1 MDRRLELLL
10 LAALAVSVGSP
21 VAQQNATDTARNP
34 LSSDPSAIA
43 AGQRVF
49 DQTCQ
54 SCHGAGG
61 QGDRGPALNT
71 PTFAHGAGDADLFRT
86 IRAGVPGTQ
95 MPPFAGLTD
104 AEVWQLVS
112 YIHGLQG
119 ATPRSPG
126 AGATRASVG
135 GDNAAGEALF
145 FGRAA
150 CASCH
155 EINGRGGILGP
166 DLSGAGRLSPEAV
179 RQKITDPNA
188 QLPLA
193 AGARGGGSGRGGAVR
208 PAVIVKTQDGRE
220 IRGLRRNED
229 TFSIQLVDVSG
240 QLHLLDKVKLASVQV
255 EDKSMMP
262 SDYSTRL
269 SAAEIAN
276 LVTYLQSQSGRDLTR
291 TSAQPMTGGV
301 SYDRLRNSKAEPQ
314 NWMMY
319 WGDYQGTHFSP
330 LKQIDAGNV
339 RTLQGAWAVPMPGTV
354 ALEATPVVVDGTMYV
369 TTSGDPLTVLALDAR
384 TGREIWRYSRPQKV
398 KNPYE
403 INPYNRGVAVLGT
416 RLYVGTL
423 DAALLSLDA
432 RTGLPLWEIEMADTM
447 EGYSVTSP
455 PLIVKDKVL
464 VGITGGEF
472 GTRGFI
478 DAYEAASG
486 KRLWR
491 FFTVPGSGEFGNDTW
506 KGDSW
511 RRGGTGAWL
520 TGSYDPDLNTV
531 YWAMGNPAPQID
543 RFTRGEL
550 DNLFSCSVVAL
561 DPDTGTRKFHYQFT
575 PNDGHDWDSVQDM
588 VLVDRVWHGQNRKL
602 LLHADRNGMF
612 YVLDRTNGKFLQGTP
627 FVHQTWNAGF
637 DANGRP
643 LVVPNSNSGP
653 AGSILVYPTVGGGT
667 NFQSPSYSAATGLLY
682 LQFAEGGA
690 QYVSS
695 TAEFERGRQY
705 IGRAPARG
713 APPARGPNDPA
724 PNSGVKA
731 IDPETGKTVWQFQT
745 FQGSLTNG
753 VLATAGNVV
762 FASLRDGNI
771 LALDARSGKHLWHY
785 QTGGN
790 NAAAPISYAIA
801 GRQHIAL
808 SAGST
813 LFSFALPE

>member
-1 MDRRLELLL
+1 MARSRSEFFPF
-10 LAALAVSVGSP
+10 AVVAISVSAL
-21 VAQQNATDTARNP
+21 VAQQNTPDGMRRNP
-34 LSSDPSAIA
+34 DASAIA
-43 AGQRVF
+43 AGQRVY
-49 DQTCQ
+49 DQACQ
-54 SCHGAGG
+54 ACHGPAG

-71 PTFAHGAGDADLFRT
+71 PIFAHGSEDADLFRT
-86 IRAGVPGTQ
+86 IRTGVPGTA
-95 MPPFAGLTD
+95 MPPFALLTD
-104 AEVWQLVS
+104 EEVGQLVS

-119 ATPRSPG
+119 TVPAASG
-126 AGATRASVG
+126 AGAAQASAG
-135 GDNAAGEALF
+135 GDTVAGEDLF
-145 FGRAA
+145 FGRAG

-166 DLSGAGRLSPEAV
+166 DLSGAGRLSPAAL
-179 RQKITDPNA
+179 RQKITDPNSQLA
-188 QLPLA
+188 QP
-193 AGARGGGSGRGGAVR
+193 AGGRGAGGGRGGASAR
-208 PAVIVKTQDGRE
+208 STIIVKTEDGRE

-229 TFSIQLVDVSG
+229 TFSLQLVDASG
-240 QLHLLDKVKLASVQV
+240 QLHLLDKLKLASVRV
-255 EDKSMMP
+255 DDRSMMP

-269 SAAEIAN
+269 SAAEITN
-276 LVTYLQSQSGRDLTR
+276 LVEYLQGQSGRDLSKTA
-291 TSAQPMTGGV
+291 AQPMSGGV

-330 LKQIDAGNV
+330 LEQIDTGNV
-339 RTLQGAWAVPMPGTV
+339 KNLRAVWGVPTPGSV
-354 ALEATPVVVDGTMYV
+354 VLEATPLVVDGVMYV
-369 TTSGDPLTVLALDAR
+369 TTGGNPLTVLALDAR
-384 TGREIWRYSRPQKV
+384 TGREIWRYSRAQKV

-403 INPYNRGVAVLGT
+403 INPYNRGVAVLGN

-432 RTGLPLWEIEMADTM
+432 RTGLPLWEIQIADTM

-455 PLIVKDKVL
+455 PLILKDKVL

-478 DAYEAASG
+478 DAYEPAGG

-491 FFTVPGSGEFGNDTW
+491 FYTVPGPGEFGNDTW

-520 TGSYDPDLNTV
+520 TGSYDPDLNTI

-561 DPDTGTRKFHYQFT
+561 DPDTGRRKFHYQFT

-588 VLVDRVWHGQNRKL
+588 VLVDRLWHGQNRKL

-612 YVLDRTNGKFLQGTP
+612 YVLDRTDGKFLQGTP

-637 DANGRP
+637 DASGRP
-643 LVVPNSNSGP
+643 LMVPNSNSSPG
-653 AGSILVYPTVGGGT
+653 GSILVYPTGGGGT
-667 NFQSPSYSAATGLLY
+667 NFQSPSYSPATGLLY

-690 QYVSS
+690 QYTSGA
-695 TAEFERGRQY
+695 AEFERGRQY
-705 IGRAPARG
+705 IGRAPGRG
-713 APPARGPNDPA
+713 APPARGANDPA
-724 PNSGVKA
+724 PNSGIKA
-731 IDPETGKTVWQFQT
+731 IDPETGSTVWQFQT

-753 VLATAGNVV
+753 VLATAGNVL

-790 NAAAPISYAIA
+790 NAAAPISYSVD
-801 GRQHIAL
+801 GRQYIAL
-808 SAGST
+808 SAGNN